1 MAGPVKQARD
11 NRPISKRYRHVRR
24 AISLARRR
32 ESSSRRLPVE
42 WGEYRSS
49 PRSIPQQR
57 MQPPPEQAVPVA
69 ITVPYGRASSLDTA
83 LQHTGSIRMERTS
96 SGSSIISDASFEP
109 RHNYTFTR
117 CDAEAAHRVEMHF
130 KSLPPHDQHAM
141 QLRNLIRYLIKNPFP
156 VEDEVLHKIL
166 KLADSVF
173 FGGVLFGRVRWEW
186 SNPSQ
191 PRFETELIGTTAL
204 REAAQGGYET
214 LIVLSEPILKHPDY
228 DRRLLLSA
236 FLHELVHCYLFIQ
249 CGFTARSHG
258 GHTDGFH
265 AIVGI
270 IDKWAGSGYL
280 RLCEMKANLNHF
292 LNDRGRVID
301 VKLGTLRG
309 HRHDG
314 CNQSPGPQGE
324 YLETAG
330 FNPGWV

>member
-1 MAGPVKQARD
+1 
-11 NRPISKRYRHVRR
+11 
-24 AISLARRR
+24 
-32 ESSSRRLPVE
+32 
-42 WGEYRSS
+42 
-49 PRSIPQQR
+49 
-57 MQPPPEQAVPVA
+57 
-69 ITVPYGRASSLDTA
+69 
-83 LQHTGSIRMERTS
+83 MERTPS
-96 SGSSIISDASFEP
+96 ATSIISDVSFEP
-109 RHNYTFTR
+109 RHNYMFTY
-117 CDAEAAHRVEMHF
+117 CDEEAARTVESHFHRL
-130 KSLPPHDQHAM
+130 SPHDHQHEL
-141 QLRNLIRYLIKNPFP
+141 QLRDWIHRLIKSPLQ
-156 VEDEVLHKIL
+156 VEDKVLDKTLNKIL
-166 KLADSVF
+166 ELADAVF
-173 FGGVLFGRVRWEW
+173 FGGKLSGRVRWRW
-186 SNPSQ
+186 SLPSQ
-191 PRFETELIGTTAL
+191 QRFKTELIGTTAL

-214 LIVLSEPILKHPDY
+214 LIMLSEPILKHPDY

-249 CGFTARSHG
+249 CGFTAKSHG

-292 LNDRGRVID
+292 LNDRGRAID